1 MKRKEYRDKFRELGE
16 LFLTPELIQINKER
30 EMSQAKPFLQLRKA
44 LKRNATFDSEEVRE
58 QALHLLDSLEQDVE
72 DIVAEDEEF
81 DFSST
86 TERYS
91 AELKEALEVAEKE
104 ADEAEE
110 E

>member
-1 MKRKEYRDKFRELGE
+1 M
-16 LFLTPELIQINKER
+16 FLTEEQILHNKEL

-44 LKRNATFDSEEVRE
+44 IKRNASFDSDDVRE
-58 QALHLLDSLEQDVE
+58 QTLHLLDSLEQDVE
-72 DIVAEDEEF
+72 DLVADDEEF

-91 AELKEALEVAEKE
+91 AELKEVLEVAEKE

>member
-1 MKRKEYRDKFRELGE
+1 
-16 LFLTPELIQINKER
+16 
-30 EMSQAKPFLQLRKA
+30 MSQAKPFLQLRKA
-44 LKRNATFDSEEVRE
+44 LKRNATFDSDEVRE

-91 AELKEALEVAEKE
+91 ADLKEALEVAEKE
-104 ADEAEE
+104 ADEEGDE
-110 E
+110 

>member
-1 MKRKEYRDKFRELGE
+1 VKRKEYRKRFHDLAE
-16 LFLTPELIQINKER
+16 LFLTPKLIQINKER

-44 LKRNATFDSEEVRE
+44 LKRNATFDSDEVRE

-91 AELKEALEVAEKE
+91 ADLKEALEVSEKE
-104 ADEAEE
+104 ADEEE
-110 E
+110 GD

>member
-1 MKRKEYRDKFRELGE
+1 MKRKEYRDKFRAFGE

-44 LKRNATFDSEEVRE
+44 LKRNATFDSDEVRE

-72 DIVAEDEEF
+72 DVVAEDEEF

-91 AELKEALEVAEKE
+91 ADLKEALEVSEKE
-104 ADEAEE
+104 ADEEE
-110 E
+110 GD